1 MLEALEERR
10 LPSLFTVTNLHN
22 AGAGSLRQA
31 IQRAN
36 TAAGADTIQFAA
48 GLTGTIRLTSGELTI
63 HDQVNILGP
72 ATGRLAVSGNH
83 LSRVFNIDG
92 RATIVNL
99 SIIEGNAPAGGG
111 VLNMG
116 FLKLNN
122 VVMTDNSAVNGGA
135 VLSGGG
141 SGGLVRFTVINS
153 KLANNSAFAKGG
165 AVFNGIDSTAFIRNT
180 TITTNQCRGDGAGI
194 YNDNMATMTIVTS
207 TVAHNICRRTGLGG
221 TGGGI
226 DNAGTLTIL
235 ASTIASNLA
244 QHQGGGILSGGA
256 LYIINSTIA
265 NNTALGA
272 GIGGISTLFGSSL
285 SISNSTITGNV
296 DASGVA
302 GRTGGISFQ
311 GGASFTLNNTVVA
324 ENFGTSSPDIRAT
337 AISGSGNFIGS
348 GDGLVGIADGANGNR
363 VGTVAA
369 PLDPKL
375 GPLENNGGR
384 TLTRLPRPGSPLIN
398 AGVNAVLATGITTDQ
413 RGFRRIKF
421 GIVDIGAV
429 EFGATS

>member
-1 MLEALEERR
+1 
-10 LPSLFTVTNLHN
+10 VTNLHN
-22 AGAGSLRQA
+22 AGAGSLRSA
-31 IQRAN
+31 IRQAN

-99 SIIEGNAPAGGG
+99 SIIEGKALAGGG

-135 VLSGGG
+135 VLSGG
-141 SGGLVRFTVINS
+141 SGGLVRLTVINS
-153 KLANNSAFAKGG
+153 KLANNSAFANGG
-165 AVFNGIDSTAFIRNT
+165 AVYNGIDSTAFIRNS
-180 TITTNQCRGDGAGI
+180 TITTNQCRGNGAGI
-194 YNDNMATMTIVTS
+194 YNDHMATMTIVTS

-221 TGGGI
+221 AGGGI

-244 QHQGGGILSGGA
+244 QLQGGGILSGGA
-256 LYIINSTIA
+256 LYIFNSTIA

-272 GIGGISTLFGSSL
+272 GIGGISTLLGSSL

-302 GRTGGISFQ
+302 GRPGGINFQ
-311 GGASFTLNNTVVA
+311 GGALFTLNNTVVA

-337 AISGSGNFIGS
+337 VISGSGNFIGS

-384 TLTRLPRPGSPLIN
+384 TLTRLPRPSSPLIN
-398 AGVNAVLATGITTDQ
+398 AGFNALVPTGTITDQ
-413 RGFRRIKF
+413 RGFRRINF